1 MLLKKK
7 VEVNTKEGRK
17 MTYLE
22 IRRTTHN
29 ESHDVLSK
37 IVVDCTDILLCFK
50 ILMSMINFKKSISQ
64 VKGFQKLES
73 P

>member
-22 IRRTTHN
+22 IRRTPHN
-29 ESHDVLSK
+29 ESHDVLPK
-37 IVVDCTDILLCFK
+37 IVVRYRETSSSALSNDVND
-50 ILMSMINFKKSISQ
+50 
-64 VKGFQKLES
+64 
-73 P
+73 